1 MQKDTFIA
9 ILKENKPEKMMDY
22 LLNNG
27 KKPKPFNPFRFLSVK
42 EMEEF
47 KNGTDTNN
55 ERTDG

>member
-9 ILKENKPEKMMDY
+9 VLQENKPEQMMEY

-27 KKPKPFNPFRFLSVK
+27 KKPKPFNPFRLLSSK

>member
-9 ILKENKPEKMMDY
+9 VLQENKPELMMEY

-27 KKPKPFNPFRFLSVK
+27 KKPKPFNPFRLLSSK